1 MMAKYYKS
9 STRRKIILNMR
20 SVCSVSSS
28 KPHSFSSG
36 TWEAEVGPSLEFEA
50 NMVYREISRTAK
62 ATQANSVSN
71 NNNNET
77 TTTTTKQQQ
86 QQQTTTTTTTTMKQ
100 VPGQQ
105 IKAHG
110 SSLGI

>member
-50 NMVYREISRTAK
+50 NMVYREVSGLGQPELCSETLSQINKANKNQGRFHYVRT
-62 ATQANSVSN
+62 
-71 NNNNET
+71 
-77 TTTTTKQQQ
+77 
-86 QQQTTTTTTTTMKQ
+86 
-100 VPGQQ
+100 
-105 IKAHG
+105 
-110 SSLGI
+110 